1 MDNITHSSP
10 WAKLLPSL
18 PRSVFTDSLD
28 PFPIFPVHL
37 LQLLRPFVVWAN
49 IRWDP
54 LAWALWH
61 PLFSQAGQLALLE
74 DAFPATP
81 HSWDHTPS
89 MGSDGSFG
97 ASGVSQSS
105 LTCRPR
111 GDTAVNHQEQGPFRV
126 ILSCRSSSSPRESL
140 PFADW
145 LSQSC
150 WVVTAL
156 LRRSS
161 AWWSLS

>member
-1 MDNITHSSP
+1 MRNLSWQLMDNITHSSP

-28 PFPIFPVHL
+28 PFPLFPAHL

-74 DAFPATP
+74 DAFPAT
-81 HSWDHTPS
+81 HTAGITLQVWAAMAPL
-89 MGSDGSFG
+89 G
-97 ASGVSQSS
+97 
-105 LTCRPR
+105 
-111 GDTAVNHQEQGPFRV
+111 
-126 ILSCRSSSSPRESL
+126 
-140 PFADW
+140 
-145 LSQSC
+145 
-150 WVVTAL
+150 L
-156 LRRSS
+156 LRGISV
-161 AWWSLS
+161 LPYL